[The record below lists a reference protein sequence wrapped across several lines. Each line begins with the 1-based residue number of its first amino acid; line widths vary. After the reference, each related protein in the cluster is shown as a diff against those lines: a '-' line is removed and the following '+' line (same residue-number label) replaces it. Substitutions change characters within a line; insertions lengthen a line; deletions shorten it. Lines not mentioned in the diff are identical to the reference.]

1 MLNNKHYFNMDILH
15 TIDNIKNPF
24 KRLIMVCKV
33 QILLAKE
40 LDYPKEYIK
49 NRKRL
54 IKYLK
59 NQL

>member
-1 MLNNKHYFNMDILH
+1 MDILH